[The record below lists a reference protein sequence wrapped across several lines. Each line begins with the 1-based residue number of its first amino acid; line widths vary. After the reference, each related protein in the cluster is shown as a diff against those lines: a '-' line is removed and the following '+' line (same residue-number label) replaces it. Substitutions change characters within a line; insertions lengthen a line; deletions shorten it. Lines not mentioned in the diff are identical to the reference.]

1 MNYAAL
7 FAFII
12 RLVGVYFLYS
22 ATAQVI
28 VFLSAAG
35 FPASSGVRMHFGWS
49 SVLSLIGHVLA
60 AMWFFKGAPPYSG
73 WAYKELADK
82 KDNS

>member
-12 RLVGVYFLYS
+12 RLVGLYFLYS

-28 VFLSAAG
+28 FSLGVTTLPGGQQMRMF
-35 FPASSGVRMHFGWS
+35 SSFS
-49 SVLSLIGHVLA
+49 LLSLIGQLLA
-60 AMWFFKGAPPYSG
+60 AMWFFKGAPPFSG
-73 WAYKELADK
+73 WAYQELTNKKAD
-82 KDNS
+82 S

>member
-7 FAFII
+7 FAFIV
-12 RLVGVYFLYS
+12 RLVGLYFLYN

-28 VFLSAAG
+28 TFVSAYG
-35 FPASSGVRMHFGWS
+35 MSASMGVRAGFGWS
-49 SVLSLIGHVLA
+49 SVLSLIGQMLA

-73 WAYKELADK
+73 WAYCELDSK
-82 KDNS
+82 SEP